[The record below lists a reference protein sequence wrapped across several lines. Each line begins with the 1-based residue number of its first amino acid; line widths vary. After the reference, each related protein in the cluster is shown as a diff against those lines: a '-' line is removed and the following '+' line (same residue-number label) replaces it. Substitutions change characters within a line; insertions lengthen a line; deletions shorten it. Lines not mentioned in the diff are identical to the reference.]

1 MSKWTDIRN
10 SLVEAMK
17 LEDIGKKLKADF
29 VTWLSG
35 EGLDFAQE
43 VVDQIIAECKK
54 DTPNE
59 TGWCKIRDAFVLP
72 VALNIGM
79 YILKMVLT
87 KSLEEKT
94 A

>member
-1 MSKWTDIRN
+1 MSKWTDIRD
-10 SLVEAMK
+10 SIVEAMQFTK
-17 LEDIGKKLKADF
+17 VGKELKNEF
-29 VTWLSG
+29 IVWLSK
-35 EGLDFAQE
+35 EGIGFAQAFADE
-43 VVDQIIAECKK
+43 VIKECKEDAPREK
-54 DTPNE
+54 
-59 TGWCKIRDAFVLP
+59 GWCKIRDAFVLP

>member
-1 MSKWTDIRN
+1 MSNWVEIRD
-10 SLVEAMK
+10 SLLEAMQIEK
-17 LEDIGKKLKADF
+17 VGRELKNEF
-29 VTWLSG
+29 IVWLSK
-35 EGLDFAQE
+35 EGIGFAQAFADE
-43 VVDQIIAECKK
+43 VIKECKEDAPK
-54 DTPNE
+54 E
-59 TGWCKIRDAFVLP
+59 KGWCKIRDAFVLP

>member
-1 MSKWTDIRN
+1 MSNWVDIRD
-10 SLVEAMK
+10 SLVEAMQIEK
-17 LEDIGKKLKADF
+17 VGRELKNELI
-29 VTWLSG
+29 VWLSK
-35 EGLDFAQE
+35 EGIGFAQAFADE
-43 VVDQIIAECKK
+43 VIKECKEDAPK
-54 DTPNE
+54 E
-59 TGWCKIRDAFVLP
+59 KGWCKIRDAFVLP